1 MKNVTLHDLDIDC
14 SHITDNLGISNGFNT
29 FFTSVGTRLRQ
40 ELRRF
45 CRWTFL
51 IYQMMSRTLLILFL
65 TIYLLNLYV
74 RVVFTAFK

>member
-51 IYQMMSRTLLILFL
+51 IYQMMSRTLLIYFNDIS
-65 TIYLLNLYV
+65 TKFV
-74 RVVFTAFK
+74 RKSCLHCV